1 MKDVLQDINLLCLIK
16 EDPARKGFTWTVF
29 LNAADIAEAA
39 RKLLAAEF
47 HLEDITGLDVREGFV
62 VLYSFDRSDRPERV
76 SLRVLLPHAAP
87 DIPSI
92 AGIYQGAEWH
102 EREAADFYGIR
113 FAGNPNPTRLLLP
126 PDMNDFPLRRKDAER
141 ASLRA
146 IFTPVSGVYIHKNP
160 AFTLLDEES
169 AAEAAA
175 EGKSSPAAKNKAAES
190 APSKES

>member
-1 MKDVLQDINLLCLIK
+1 MKDVLQGITLLCLIK
-16 EDPARKGFTWTVF
+16 EDPARKGLTWTAF

-39 RKLLAAEF
+39 RKLLAAEY
-47 HLEDITGLDVREGFV
+47 HLEEITGLDVREGFV
-62 VLYSFDRSDRPERV
+62 VLYSFDRSNCCERV

-87 DIPSI
+87 DVPSI

-113 FAGNPNPTRLLLP
+113 FDGNPNPTRLLLP

-141 ASLRA
+141 SSLRA
-146 IFTPVSGVYIHKNP
+146 IFTPVSGTYIHKDP
-160 AFTLLDEES
+160 AFTLLDEEP

-175 EGKSSPAAKNKAAES
+175 GGKPAPAAKNKAAEP